1 MGKTKHWIK
10 AARLRTL
17 PLSISGIVVGSFF
30 AFQTHWSWL
39 IFSLAILT
47 TLLFQVLSNFA
58 NDLGD
63 SMKGADNSNRIGPTR
78 AVQSGIISFK
88 EMRNAVLLVSL
99 LSFVSA
105 GLLIYFGTRNMT
117 TGIVNFYIVLAI
129 FCVFAAITY
138 TIGKKAYG
146 YNGLGDLMVFI
157 FFGCVSVLGVYPLF
171 ANELNYELIPAAVTI
186 GFLSVAVLNL
196 NNMRDQE
203 NDRTVGKNTLV
214 VRLGDKNA
222 RFYHQLL
229 ISIAF
234 IAWCAF
240 ISLSKNYLN
249 WISLLP
255 FVILIKHL
263 LFVRKVTEFKAFDS
277 QLKIVALSTFAISL
291 IYAITSICA

>member
-1 MGKTKHWIK
+1 MGKSKHWLK

-30 AFQTHWSWL
+30 AFQSHWSWL

-78 AVQSGIISFK
+78 AVQSGIITFK
-88 EMRNAVLLVSL
+88 EMRNAVILVSL
-99 LSFVSA
+99 LSFITA
-105 GLLIYFGTRNMT
+105 GLLIYFGTKNMSA
-117 TGIVNFYIVLAI
+117 GIINFYIILSV

-171 ANELNYELIPAAVTI
+171 ANELKYELIPAAVTI

-222 RFYHQLL
+222 RAYHQLL
-229 ISIAF
+229 IFIAL

-249 WISLLP
+249 WISLIP
-255 FVILIKHL
+255 FIILIKHVM
-263 LFVRKVTEFKAFDS
+263 FVRRATEFKAFDS
-277 QLKIVALSTFAISL
+277 QLKVVALSTFAISL
-291 IYAITSICA
+291 IYALTSIWG